1 MDIFLERGNSKY
13 TGSEAGVDTAGS
25 CSCKEARVAAVRL
38 GKGEHSGPSGT
49 ESKYQGILADLL
61 KHRELGTPLDP
72 QCFSRSGVGSKNIL
86 I

>member
-1 MDIFLERGNSKY
+1 M
-13 TGSEAGVDTAGS
+13 
-25 CSCKEARVAAVRL
+25 AAVRL

-72 QCFSRSGVGSKNIL
+72 FPLTDTVFLPTGRHGVL
-86 I
+86 

>member
-1 MDIFLERGNSKY
+1 M
-13 TGSEAGVDTAGS
+13 
-25 CSCKEARVAAVRL
+25 AAVRL

-72 QCFSRSGVGSKNIL
+72 QCFSRSGVGSENIL